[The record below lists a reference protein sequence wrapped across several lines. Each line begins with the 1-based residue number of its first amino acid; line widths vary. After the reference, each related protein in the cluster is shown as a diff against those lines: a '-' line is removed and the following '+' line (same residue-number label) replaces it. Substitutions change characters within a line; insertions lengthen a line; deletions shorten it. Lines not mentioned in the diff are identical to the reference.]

1 MIDLLVDFW
10 PRWVRGA
17 LVTAQITGVSVLV
30 GSALSLVTGL
40 AMLSSRAPLR
50 GVSRTYTE
58 LFRGT
63 SVVVQLGW
71 IIFVLPQLDIA
82 NVTPFQGAVLALSLN
97 IGAYGGEFV
106 RGAIQAVP
114 HGQTEAAI
122 ALNMSPAQRM
132 VRVILPQAVVRVL
145 PPMGNLFIQLLKAS
159 AIVHIFLLGDLTRVA
174 RNIQTFRSGQNL
186 EIFGLLLIFYFIL
199 AYAITLGVRGL
210 ERLAGRGMD
219 IGRGAARR

>member
-10 PRWVRGA
+10 PRWIRGA
-17 LVTAQITGVSVLV
+17 LVTAEVTGLSVILGSVL
-30 GSALSLVTGL
+30 SLLAGL
-40 AMLSSRAPLR
+40 AMLSERAPLR

-71 IIFVLPQLDIA
+71 IIFVLPQLQIA
-82 NVTPFQGAVLALSLN
+82 NVTPFQGAVIALSLN

-132 VRVILPQAVVRVL
+132 VRVILPQALVRVL
-145 PPMGNLFIQLLKAS
+145 PPMGNLYIQLLKAS
-159 AIVHIFLLGDLTRVA
+159 AIVHIFLLTDLTRVA

-219 IGRGAARR
+219 IGRGASGR

>member
-1 MIDLLVDFW
+1 MIDLLVDFG

-82 NVTPFQGAVLALSLN
+82 NVTPFQGAVIALSLN

>member
-10 PRWVRGA
+10 PRWLGGGLLTIQLTA
-17 LVTAQITGVSVLV
+17 LGILTGSVL
-30 GSALSLVTGL
+30 SLLTGL
-40 AMLSSRAPLR
+40 AMLSRRAALR
-50 GVSRTYTE
+50 GISRTYTE

-82 NVTPFQGAVLALSLN
+82 NVTPFQGAVVALSLN

-106 RGAIQAVP
+106 RGAVRAVP

-132 VRVILPQAVVRVL
+132 VRVILPQALVRVL
-145 PPMGNLFIQLLKAS
+145 PPMGTLYIQLLKAS
-159 AIVHIFLLGDLTRVA
+159 AIVSIFLLTDLTRVA
-174 RNIQTFRSGQNL
+174 LNIRTFRPQESAAL
-186 EIFGLLLIFYFIL
+186 FGLLLVFYFIL

-219 IGRGAARR
+219 IGREAAAR

>member
-82 NVTPFQGAVLALSLN
+82 NVTPFQGAVIALSLN

-122 ALNMSPAQRM
+122 ALNMGPAQRM

>member
-1 MIDLLVDFW
+1 MIDLLVDFG
-10 PRWVRGA
+10 PRWLRGGFVTIQ
-17 LVTAQITGVSVLV
+17 VTALAIVG

-40 AMLSSRAPLR
+40 AMLSGRAPLR

-82 NVTPFQGAVLALSLN
+82 NVTPFQGAVIALSLN

-122 ALNMSPAQRM
+122 ALNMTPTQRM

-145 PPMGNLFIQLLKAS
+145 PPMGNLYIQLLKAS
-159 AIVHIFLLGDLTRVA
+159 AIVSIFLLTDLTRVA
-174 RNIQTFRSGQNL
+174 LNIRTFRPGQNL
-186 EIFGLLLIFYFIL
+186 AIFGLLLIFYFVL

>member
-1 MIDLLVDFW
+1 MIDLLIDFW

-17 LVTAQITGVSVLV
+17 WVTVELTAVSILA
-30 GSALSLVTGL
+30 GSALSLVAGL
-40 AMLSSRAPLR
+40 AMLSRRAAVR

-82 NVTPFQGAVLALSLN
+82 NVTPYQGAIVALSLN

-114 HGQTEAAI
+114 HGQTEAAV
-122 ALNMSPAQRM
+122 ALNMRPAQRM
-132 VRVILPQAVVRVL
+132 IRVILPQAVVRVL
-145 PPMGNLFIQLLKAS
+145 PPMGNLYIQLLKAT
-159 AIVHIFLLGDLTRVA
+159 AIVHIFFLEDLTRIA
-174 RNIQTFRSGQNL
+174 TNIRTFRGGQSAAL
-186 EIFGLLLIFYFIL
+186 FGLLLLFYFVI
-199 AYAITLGVRGL
+199 AYTITLGVRGL
-210 ERLAGRGMD
+210 ERLAGRGQD
-219 IGRGAARR
+219 IGRGAAAP